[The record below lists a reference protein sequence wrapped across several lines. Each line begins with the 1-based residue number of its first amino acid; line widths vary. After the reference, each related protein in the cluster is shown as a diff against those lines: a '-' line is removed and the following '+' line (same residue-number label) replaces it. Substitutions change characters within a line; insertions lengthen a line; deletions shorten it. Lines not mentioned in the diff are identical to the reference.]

1 MTWTGETHLQ
11 ILVVGSVAYDTV
23 ETPAGK
29 REFQLGGS
37 ACYFSMSASY
47 FTDVGLIGV
56 VGRDFDPDDLD
67 MLKQHGIDTS
77 GLIEADGKTF
87 RWYGEYME
95 DINAAVTLDTQLN
108 VFGGFDPELC
118 DTHSNTP
125 YLFLANVDPTIQIK
139 VLDSMS
145 KKPKMVACDTMN
157 LWIDVARPA
166 LNDLIRR
173 VDILIINE
181 DEAKQL
187 TGEENLAHA
196 AHAILGLGPSLV
208 TIKRGEYGVALFGD
222 DFSFAAPAYPLDR
235 VVDPTGAGDSFA
247 GGFMG
252 YIASV
257 DRIDQDAL
265 RTASIAGS
273 TMASFAVEDFGLERI
288 KILTKADIESRFDAF
303 TDLTHF
309 KPMS

>member
-1 MTWTGETHLQ
+1 MQ

-157 LWIDVARPA
+157 LWIDIALPA
-166 LNDLIRR
+166 LVDLVGR
-173 VDILIINE
+173 VDTLLINE
-181 DEAKQL
+181 GEAKQL
-187 TGEENLAHA
+187 TSLEHLPDA
-196 AHAILGLGPSLV
+196 AKAIIDMGPSSV
-208 TIKRGEYGVALFGD
+208 VIKRGEYGVALFGP
-222 DFSFAAPAYPLDR
+222 DFSFAAPAYPISR
-235 VVDPTGAGDSFA
+235 VIDPTGAGDSFA
-247 GGFMG
+247 AGFMG

-257 DRIDQDAL
+257 DRFDEEAL
-265 RTASIAGS
+265 RTAAVAGS
-273 TMASFAVEDFGLERI
+273 TMASFAVEDFGLDRTRTLTQSDI
-288 KILTKADIESRFDAF
+288 KTRFDAF
-303 TDLTHF
+303 VDLTRF
-309 KPMS
+309 NPLS